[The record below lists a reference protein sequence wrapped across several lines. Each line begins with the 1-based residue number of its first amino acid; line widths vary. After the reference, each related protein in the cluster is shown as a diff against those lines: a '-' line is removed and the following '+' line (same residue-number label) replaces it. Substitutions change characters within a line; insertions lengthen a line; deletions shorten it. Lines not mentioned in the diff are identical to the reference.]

1 MITPDKKTKKK
12 NVITAIAIIAFMIFL
27 FFFTLYNT
35 GVFDRAIWLKKKKLT
50 PLLLAGIFVLM
61 LGLSYAAVPLYDL
74 FCRVTGFGGTTQV
87 ANNAPKIV
95 LDKVVSVRF
104 DTNVN
109 NLPWDFKAKSNVIDV
124 KVGQVNKIEFEVEN
138 YGNEPTAGVATFNV
152 SPSSFGKYYSK
163 LGCFCFEKQ
172 ELKAGEKATY
182 IMTFYLDPE
191 MVNDPTTK
199 NLQDVTMSYTF
210 FSTDY
215 YKQS

>member
-1 MITPDKKTKKK
+1 MIE
-12 NVITAIAIIAFMIFL
+12 
-27 FFFTLYNT
+27 
-35 GVFDRAIWLKKKKLT
+35 KKKLT
-50 PLLLAGIFVLM
+50 PLVLAGIFVLM
-61 LGLSYAAVPLYDL
+61 LGLSYASVPLYEI

-87 ANNAPKIV
+87 ASNAPKIV

-109 NLPWDFKAKSNVIDV
+109 NLPWDFKAKKNVMDV
-124 KVGQVNKIEFEVEN
+124 KVGQVNKIEFEVLN
-138 YGNEPTAGVATFNV
+138 YSDEPTAGVASFNV

-182 IMTFYLDPE
+182 VMTFYLDPE
-191 MVNDPTTK
+191 MVNDATVK
-199 NLQDVTMSYTF
+199 NLEDVTMSYTF

>member
-1 MITPDKKTKKK
+1 MIKGKT
-12 NVITAIAIIAFMIFL
+12 
-27 FFFTLYNT
+27 
-35 GVFDRAIWLKKKKLT
+35 LT

-61 LGLSYAAVPLYDL
+61 LGLSFAAVPLYDF

-87 ANNAPKIV
+87 SKEAPKIV

-109 NLPWDFKAKSNVIDV
+109 NLDWNFKAKSNVIDV
-124 KVGQVNKIEFEVEN
+124 KVGQVNRIEFEVEN
-138 YGNEPTAGVATFNV
+138 LGNETTHGVASFNV
-152 SPSSFGKYYSK
+152 SPASFGKYYSK

-182 IMTFYLDPE
+182 VMTFYLDPDL
-191 MVNDPTTK
+191 VNDPTTK

>member
-1 MITPDKKTKKK
+1 MIKGKT
-12 NVITAIAIIAFMIFL
+12 
-27 FFFTLYNT
+27 
-35 GVFDRAIWLKKKKLT
+35 LT
-50 PLLLAGIFVLM
+50 PLLLAGIFILM
-61 LGLSYAAVPLYDL
+61 LGLSFAAVPLYDL

-87 ANNAPKIV
+87 SKEAPKIV

-109 NLPWDFKAKSNVIDV
+109 NLEWNFKAKSNVIDV
-124 KVGQVNKIEFEVEN
+124 KVGQVNRIEFEVEN
-138 YGNEPTAGVATFNV
+138 LGNETTHGVASFNV
-152 SPSSFGKYYSK
+152 SPASFGKYYSK

-182 IMTFYLDPE
+182 VMTFYLDPE
-191 MVNDPTTK
+191 MINDPTVK
-199 NLQDVTMSYTF
+199 NLEDVTMSYTF